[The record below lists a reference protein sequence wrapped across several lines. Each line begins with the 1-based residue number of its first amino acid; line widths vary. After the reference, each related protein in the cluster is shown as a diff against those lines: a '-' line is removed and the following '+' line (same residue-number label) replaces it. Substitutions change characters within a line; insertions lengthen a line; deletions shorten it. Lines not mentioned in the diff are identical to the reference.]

1 MYFLLI
7 PFLPCFL
14 MHYVFDLIFYFKYTA
29 IFSIHSMQHGETL
42 VDEQGN
48 VIQTVDAIKPPKG
61 WNWST
66 KDGWKVDLNRAVD
79 HDGKDKKI
87 YCTTVDTKNN
97 RS

>member
-1 MYFLLI
+1 MQLFFLYI
-7 PFLPCFL
+7 
-14 MHYVFDLIFYFKYTA
+14 
-29 IFSIHSMQHGETL
+29 SIQHGETL

-79 HDGKDKKI
+79 HDGKGSK
-87 YCTTVDTKNN
+87 
-97 RS
+97 RSTAPLSTLRIIVYKYFGAIFS